1 MATNNG
7 FTNWPT
13 ELVVMNIMNDGGL
26 YRELIHAQL
35 DPIWQNCRDA
45 FEAYLNR
52 NPTDFEEC
60 GPGFFGSVNWH
71 EVKHEVQAKRTELGK
86 TL

>member
-26 YRELIHAQL
+26 YRELVQAKTG
-35 DPIWQNCRDA
+35 PIWQNCRDA
-45 FEAYLNR
+45 FDAYRKR
-52 NPTDFEEC
+52 NPADFEEC
-60 GPGFFGSVNWH
+60 GPGFFASVNWREVAH
-71 EVKHEVQAKRTELGK
+71 EIRTKRTEIGIPL
-86 TL
+86 